1 MKTFI
6 SLVIAIA
13 LLDSSAAFAASSH
26 RVRGNSASE
35 NATTAQLNQE
45 QLSQPQAQMPQYDGN
60 WVLTAPGAGGRLTGT
75 SGGVEQACSDFRLPF
90 QIRNNQIVGNATRS
104 NDLST
109 EIVASPNGAPIT
121 GTVQPDGT
129 FNVQWERFNIT
140 GKITGN
146 TLVANWTGQCGPRS
160 ATGTR
165 VGS

>member
-13 LLDSSAAFAASSH
+13 LLDSSAGFAASS
-26 RVRGNSASE
+26 RSARE
-35 NATTAQLNQE
+35 NATTAQLNRE
-45 QLSQPQAQMPQYDGN
+45 QLAAQMPRYDGN

-75 SGGVEQACSDFRLPF
+75 SGGVEQACSDFRLAF
-90 QIRNNQIVGNATRS
+90 QVRDNQIVGNAARS
-104 NDLST
+104 PDLPT
-109 EIVASPNGAPIT
+109 EIVASPT
-121 GTVQPDGT
+121 GSPVKGSVQPDGT
-129 FNVQWERFNIT
+129 FNAQWESFNIT